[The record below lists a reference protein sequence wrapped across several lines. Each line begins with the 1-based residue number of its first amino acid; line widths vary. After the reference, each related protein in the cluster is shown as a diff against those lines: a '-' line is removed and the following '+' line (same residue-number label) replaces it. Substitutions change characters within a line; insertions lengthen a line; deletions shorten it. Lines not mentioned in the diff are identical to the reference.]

1 MHSILF
7 LIWASSTFV
16 PAMCSVAESRWC
28 KQLAVLRFKGGCV
41 MGGKGEVV
49 MVGSARCAVKGVV
62 ISAVGGVV
70 GS

>member
-1 MHSILF
+1 
-7 LIWASSTFV
+7 
-16 PAMCSVAESRWC
+16 
-28 KQLAVLRFKGGCV
+28 